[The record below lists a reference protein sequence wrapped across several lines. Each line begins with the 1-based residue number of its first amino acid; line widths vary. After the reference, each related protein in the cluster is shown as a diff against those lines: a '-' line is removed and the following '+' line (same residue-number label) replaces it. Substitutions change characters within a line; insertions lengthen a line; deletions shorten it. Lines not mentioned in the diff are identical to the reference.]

1 MSGHEKKPLVP
12 PLRFPEFRDAG
23 EWESKPLK
31 FMGSFFRGLTY
42 SADEVSKE
50 GLLVLRS
57 SNIQDGTLVLDKDLV
72 FVNKTCPD
80 DIQLRSGDIAICMSN
95 GSKAL
100 VGKNAEFRGNYD
112 HDLTVGAFCSIFR
125 PSVEFSKLI
134 FQTPKYTKFISVAIG
149 GGNINNLKNSDLGEF
164 EHPVPKLQ
172 PEQQK
177 IADCLSSLDELIAAE
192 NQKLEILQT
201 HCAVLMQQ
209 ILPREGEAAPRLR
222 FPEFRKRS
230 PWKSKTLSEIAAI
243 RSGST
248 PSRAE
253 PAFYSGGTIPWV
265 KTTDLN
271 NGFIVRTEECVTPA
285 ARVKVNP
292 VGSVLV
298 AMYGGFKQ
306 IGRTGY
312 LTVPAATNQ
321 AISVLNA
328 DENEVLPIY
337 LLTWMNARVG
347 YWKIIA
353 SSSRKDPNIT
363 GTDVANFPISYPD
376 KDEQQKI
383 ADTVASVN
391 RGIEAQIQKITCLTA
406 HKTGLLQQLF
416 PAVGEV
422 PA

>member
-1 MSGHEKKPLVP
+1 MSAIERQPLVP
-12 PLRFPEFRDAG
+12 RLRFPEFVGQDFREVQLMDVTAECTERNG
-23 EWESKPLK
+23 DDISTMPV
-31 FMGSFFRGLTY
+31 MG
-42 SADEVSKE
+42 VSKTE
-50 GLLVLRS
+50 GIVPMKERLIASDISRYKIVQKNWFAYNPMRLNIGSIAQWKGEESILVSPDYVVFKCLNGSDFQVDPSYLNHFRQS
-57 SNIQDGTLVLDKDLV
+57 DAWGNFVSEGGDGGVRVRIYYKDLAR
-72 FVNKTCPD
+72 
-80 DIQLRSGDIAICMSN
+80 LRLPLPC
-95 GSKAL
+95 
-100 VGKNAEFRGNYD
+100 
-112 HDLTVGAFCSIFR
+112 
-125 PSVEFSKLI
+125 
-134 FQTPKYTKFISVAIG
+134 TK
-149 GGNINNLKNSDLGEF
+149 
-164 EHPVPKLQ
+164 
-172 PEQQK
+172 EQQE

-192 NQKLEILQT
+192 NQKLEIVQT

-271 NGFIVRTEECVTPA
+271 NGLIVRTEECVTPA
-285 ARVKVNP
+285 AKVKVNP

-347 YWKIIA
+347 YWKRIA

-416 PAVGEV
+416 PAMGEV

>member
-42 SADEVSKE
+42 SADEVSEE

-125 PSVEFSKLI
+125 PTVEFSKLI

-177 IADCLSSLDELIAAE
+177 IADCLSSLDEMITAE
-192 NQKLEILQT
+192 TQKLDALNT
-201 HCAVLMQQ
+201 HKKGLMQQ
-209 ILPREGEAAPRLR
+209 LFPCEGEAVPKRR
-222 FPEFRKRS
+222 FPEFREVGE
-230 PWKSKTLSEIAAI
+230 WEKTTLGMVCDMQSGKFIAASEISEKKTDGLYPCFGGNGL
-243 RSGST
+243 RGYTKTYNQSG
-248 PSRAE
+248 R
-253 PAFYSGGTIPWV
+253 YS
-265 KTTDLN
+265 L
-271 NGFIVRTEECVTPA
+271 
-285 ARVKVNP
+285 
-292 VGSVLV
+292 
-298 AMYGGFKQ
+298 
-306 IGRTGY
+306 IGRQGALCGNVNLVDGDFYATEHAVVATPKAGNRTDWLFYNLCLLNLNRFATG
-312 LTVPAATNQ
+312 Q
-321 AISVLNA
+321 AQPGLSV
-328 DENEVLPIY
+328 EVLEKVDCVVP
-337 LLTWMNARVG
+337 R
-347 YWKIIA
+347 
-353 SSSRKDPNIT
+353 
-363 GTDVANFPISYPD
+363 D

-383 ADTVASVN
+383 ADCLSSLDGLITA
-391 RGIEAQIQKITCLTA
+391 ETQKLDTLKT
-406 HKTGLLQQLF
+406 HKKGLMQQLF
-416 PAVGEV
+416 PVLDEV

>member
-42 SADEVSKE
+42 SADEVSEE

-177 IADCLSSLDELIAAE
+177 IADCLSSLDDLIAAE
-192 NQKLEILQT
+192 TQKLDTLKT
-201 HCAVLMQQ
+201 HKKGLMQQ
-209 ILPREGEAAPRLR
+209 LFPREGETVPRLR
-222 FPEFRKRS
+222 FPELREVGE
-230 PWKSKTLSEIAAI
+230 WKETRLGE
-243 RSGST
+243 
-248 PSRAE
+248 
-253 PAFYSGGTIPWV
+253 
-265 KTTDLN
+265 
-271 NGFIVRTEECVTPA
+271 
-285 ARVKVNP
+285 
-292 VGSVLV
+292 VGSVR
-298 AMYGGFKQ
+298 MCKRIFKEQTSPTGEIPFYKIGTFGGAPDTYISREVFDAYRSNYPFPRKGAVLISAAGT
-306 IGRTGY
+306 IGRVIRYKGELAYFQDSNIVWLDNDGRLIADSFLFY
-312 LTVPAATNQ
+312 LYQLIDWAPSVG
-321 AISVLNA
+321 AIQRLYN
-328 DENEVLPIY
+328 D
-337 LLTWMNARVG
+337 
-347 YWKIIA
+347 
-353 SSSRKDPNIT
+353 NIL
-363 GTDVANFPISYPD
+363 GAKVKYPGIP
-376 KDEQQKI
+376 EQQLI
-383 ADTVASVN
+383 ADCLSPLDDLITTQS
-391 RGIEAQIQKITCLTA
+391 QKIETLKT
-406 HKTGLLQQLF
+406 HKKGLMQQLF
-416 PAVGEV
+416 PVLDEV